1 MLVKMTSDISGS
13 RDGKPW
19 PRPGFTLDVPETE
32 ARELID
38 QGMAVVAPAT
48 PPVEAAV
55 VNTEPEQEAV
65 VARAGVTKASMQAA
79 TVPTRPA
86 PTPKG

>member
-1 MLVKMTSDISGS
+1 MLVKMKSDISGS

-19 PRPGFTLDVPETE
+19 PRRGFTIELPEME
-32 ARELID
+32 ARELIAE
-38 QGMAVVAPAT
+38 GMAEVAPAT

-55 VNTEPEQEAV
+55 VSTEPAAEQAEA
-65 VARAGVTKASMQAA
+65 RGGVTKASMQAA

-86 PTPKG
+86 PRV

>member
-1 MLVKMTSDISGS
+1 MLVKMKADISGS

-19 PRPGFTLDVPETE
+19 PRPGFTLDVPDWE

-38 QGMAVVAPAT
+38 QGMAEPAPAVA
-48 PPVEAAV
+48 PVEAAV
-55 VNTEPEQEAV
+55 VSTEPASV
-65 VARAGVTKASMQAA
+65 TVSAGVTKASMQAA

-86 PTPKG
+86 PVPKG